1 MAEIAWI
8 WRILLDYLGAQLQGG
23 VQASTQYYI
32 YEGMQHLHPLTPNPS
47 SSNPLRPLTP

>member
-32 YEGMQHLHPLTPNPS
+32 YEGMQHLHPLTLCPDHLNPK
-47 SSNPLRPLTP
+47 PP